1 MENKRSKKQRSK
13 VSESSKE
20 DVKPSQQISFE
31 MFFAKCV
38 HEKKLKS
45 WQYKEIAAFFKDMNL
60 KDKEDLKVYEDTL
73 GKF

>member
-1 MENKRSKKQRSK
+1 MENKRSKKQRLKIPEASIQVEK
-13 VSESSKE
+13 SSQE
-20 DVKPSQQISFE
+20 ISFE

-38 HEKKLKS
+38 YEKKLKS
-45 WQYKEIAAFFKDMNL
+45 WQYKEILAFFRDMKL